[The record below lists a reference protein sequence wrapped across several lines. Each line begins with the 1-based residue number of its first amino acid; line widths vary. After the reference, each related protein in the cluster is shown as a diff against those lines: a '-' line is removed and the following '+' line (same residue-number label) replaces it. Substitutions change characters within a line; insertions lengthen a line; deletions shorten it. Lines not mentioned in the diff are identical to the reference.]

1 MEIKD
6 PGLYYQERILSLTNV
21 SAGLRKRHALLG
33 WARLLAIVLLAVAAY
48 TLWFRG
54 WYFAIVAL
62 ATISVF
68 FYLVYLAL
76 ETEEKLS
83 NTNRLIK
90 INQEELLVLD
100 GRYSHRANGDE
111 FISIFHLPDNDLDL
125 FGPASLF
132 QYYNRA
138 NSYHGKLAL
147 ATAFTATPKIEEIEK
162 KQQAVKELCQD
173 PGWCQQ
179 LQSYTMIAPVSKE
192 TETLI
197 TEWLQDDKE
206 TFEKPIW
213 RLLSILVPVISF
225 TTLGLY
231 LADKIT
237 DALFNTIMLLM
248 LAFVF
253 SFYKKITREYSHL
266 SKVIQ
271 QLHAFLPT
279 LQWIENAGFENV
291 LFKEKQTHLLHHGKA
306 SSAIAG
312 LKGILKRFDY
322 RLNPL
327 VYLPLSAFLFWDLQQ
342 ALALQKWK
350 KKQTANLAKWF
361 EVTGDVEMLASIA
374 ITAFNRPTWIFPEI
388 TSRWFE
394 LECRELGHPLIRE
407 SKVVTSDFSLHGT
420 PQFALITGSNMA
432 GKSTFLRSVGAN
444 MVLAMAGSPVRAAYM
459 KLPVAKILSSMRI
472 ADNLEEETS
481 TFYAEL
487 KKIKRI
493 VESANAGDKI
503 FILIDE
509 MLRGT
514 NTLDRHT
521 GSVALIK
528 QLLRQGAVG
537 IIASHDIALASLEQ
551 EYPGQL
557 SNYHFDSTII
567 NEEIVFDYKI
577 KDGVCK
583 STNASLL
590 MKKIGIEIEN

>member
-1 MEIKD
+1 MDIRD
-6 PGLYYQERILSLTNV
+6 PASYYKERIVELTNV
-21 SAGLRKRHALLG
+21 LAGLKKRHALLG
-33 WARLLAIVLLAVAAY
+33 WARLLAVLVLS
-48 TLWFRG
+48 
-54 WYFAIVAL
+54 FAIYSLWPNSMYITLVVITLIA
-62 ATISVF
+62 VF
-68 FYLVYLAL
+68 LYLVYLAL
-76 ETEEKLS
+76 ETEEKINNS
-83 NTNRLIK
+83 TRLIK

-100 GRYSHRANGDE
+100 GNYSHRESGEE
-111 FISIFHLPDNDLDL
+111 FMTLFHLPDNDLDL
-125 FGPASLF
+125 FGSASLF

-138 NSYHGKLAL
+138 HSYHGKLTL
-147 ATAFTATPKIEEIEK
+147 AAAFVNTPKLETILK
-162 KQQAVKELCQD
+162 KQAAIKELSQI
-173 PGWCQQ
+173 PAWCQQ
-179 LQSYTMIAPVSKE
+179 LQSYTMIAPVTKA

-206 TFEKPIW
+206 AFEKLIW
-213 RLLSILVPVISF
+213 RLLRILVPLVSF

-237 DALFNTIMLLM
+237 DGLFNTIMLLM

-279 LQWIENAGFENV
+279 LQWIEPAVFDSE
-291 LFKEKQTHLLHHGKA
+291 LLKEKQAQLLEHGKA
-306 SSAIAG
+306 SQAIAS

-327 VYLPLSAFLFWDLQQ
+327 VYLPLSVFLFWDLQQ

-350 KKQTANLAKWF
+350 KRQTANLAKWF
-361 EVTGDVEMLASIA
+361 EATGDVEMLASIA
-374 ITAFNRPTWIFPEI
+374 VTTFNRPTWVFPEI
-388 TSRWFE
+388 SDEWFH
-394 LECRELGHPLIRE
+394 LECKGLGHPLIRE
-407 SKVVTSDFSLHGT
+407 SKVVTSNFSLKGA

-444 MVLAMAGSPVRAAYM
+444 MVLAMAGSPVRAAFM
-459 KLPVAKILSSMRI
+459 KLPVARIISSMRI
-472 ADNLEEETS
+472 TDNLEEETS

-493 VESANAGDKI
+493 VEAANAGEKV

-528 QLLRQGAVG
+528 QLLRHGAVG
-537 IIASHDIALASLEQ
+537 IIASHDVALAALAND
-551 EYPGQL
+551 YPGQL
-557 SNYHFDSTII
+557 VNYHFDSTII

-577 KDGVCK
+577 KDGVCL
-583 STNASLL
+583 STNAFLL
-590 MKKIGIEIEN
+590 MKKIGIEMES